1 MNQKNLVLFFL
12 LFIIGTIPS
21 MAQKVNSYKLELE
34 KFEKELEYKII
45 QPTYKVL
52 VDSDDINFEGFSI
65 SSSTI
70 DQPLELYINND
81 TIVVHKLMTQNNVED
96 DIQQVD
102 YANALLE
109 VNYYKNLNILMFLV
123 HFYPC
128 TGLGCGVNYQIIY
141 DLKTKK
147 TFAFGRFRTGFE
159 MELYSYVSNIPYYL
173 SKSYDGRNIEGIEK
187 ITYELFPI
195 EFSKDHL
202 QPVKNVYARS
212 IYQEFKDE
220 IISFEK
226 QWLD

>member
-52 VDSDDINFEGFSI
+52 VDSDDIDFEGFTI
-65 SSSTI
+65 SSSPI

-81 TIVVHKLMTQNNVED
+81 TIVAHQLMTQNNVED
-96 DIQQVD
+96 GIQQVD

-109 VNYYKNLNILMFLV
+109 VNYYRNLNILMFLV

-128 TGLGCGVNYQIIY
+128 TGLGCGVNYQIVY

-147 TFAFGRFRTGFE
+147 HLLLEGLEPDLKWNFIPTNQMF
-159 MELYSYVSNIPYYL
+159 LISYLNHTKGVIL
-173 SKSYDGRNIEGIEK
+173 K
-187 ITYELFPI
+187 
-195 EFSKDHL
+195 
-202 QPVKNVYARS
+202 V
-212 IYQEFKDE
+212 
-220 IISFEK
+220 
-226 QWLD
+226 